1 MKIALLGAGAWGTG
15 LAVRLATGAG
25 ARHPIGISLWARNP
39 DQAEQMASTRTNTRY
54 LPGITL
60 PQALEVTSDL
70 ESALRGTDYVIAAV
84 PTGGFRGL
92 LRQLRELKV
101 EAPLIWLCKGFET
114 GTMKLPHTVL
124 AEEWPGHKQ
133 TGALSGPSFAQEVAQ
148 GQPVALTLASSNEAF
163 ARQAALDLHGP
174 AMRIYSSSDVVGVE
188 VGGALKNVIAIAA
201 GVSDG
206 LGFGYNTRAALITRG
221 LAEMTR
227 LGVHLGGRME
237 TFMGLSGLG
246 DLILTCTGDLSRN
259 RQVGLRLARGQS
271 LEGIL
276 RELGH
281 TAEGVTTAPEVC
293 RLAEQQGVE
302 MPITDA
308 VRRLLAHEI
317 TPQGAVAALLQRE
330 LKDEAV

>member
-1 MKIALLGAGAWGTG
+1 MKIAVLGAGAWGTG
-15 LAVRLATGAG
+15 LAVRLAAG
-25 ARHPIGISLWARNP
+25 SEAAPAVVLWARNP
-39 DQAEQMASTRTNTRY
+39 EQAEQMASARSNARY
-54 LPGITL
+54 LPGIALPETL
-60 PQALEVTSDL
+60 AVTADLATALDG
-70 ESALRGTDYVIAAV
+70 ADYAIAAV

-92 LRQLRELKV
+92 LRQLRELGARV
-101 EAPLIWLCKGFET
+101 PLVWLCKGFEA

-124 AEEWPGHKQ
+124 AEEWPGQ
-133 TGALSGPSFAQEVAQ
+133 AEAGALSGPSFAQEVAQ

-163 ARQAALDLHGP
+163 ARRAAADLHGP
-174 AMRIYSSSDVVGVE
+174 ALRIYSSSDVVGVE

-259 RQVGLRLARGQS
+259 RQVGLRLAKGQS
-271 LEGIL
+271 LEAIL

-293 RLAEQQGVE
+293 RLAAQQGVE

-308 VRRLLAHEI
+308 VRRLLAQEI
-317 TPQGAVAALLQRE
+317 TPREAVAALLRRE
-330 LKDEAV
+330 QKAEAV